1 MHRPSASV
9 APARA
14 PRFALCVLAC
24 GTLMLAAQ
32 AQAQTQAR
40 PQKTAAQKQ
49 EQNEKKTPTLP
60 QVTVTGT
67 SMATDL
73 QTYPGSVTVV
83 EESAL

>member
-1 MHRPSASV
+1 MPLSPRPT
-9 APARA
+9 RA
-14 PRFALCVLAC
+14 LRTPRFPLCVLAC
-24 GTLMLAAQ
+24 GALMLAAQ
-32 AQAQTQAR
+32 AQAQ

-73 QTYPGSVTVV
+73 QTYPGSVTVKNC
-83 EESAL
+83 